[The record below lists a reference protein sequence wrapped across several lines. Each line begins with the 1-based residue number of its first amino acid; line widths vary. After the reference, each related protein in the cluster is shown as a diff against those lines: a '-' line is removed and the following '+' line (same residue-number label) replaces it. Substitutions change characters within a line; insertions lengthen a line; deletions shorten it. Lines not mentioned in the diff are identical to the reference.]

1 MVENRPAT
9 VSSTEKN
16 ERLVKERLILVVIL
30 GYRSSLVSWILHD
43 IMHNYKWV
51 KKKKKSSIIFI
62 FQWMKEWC
70 NFNICSKFI
79 KASIC
84 SGIGE
89 MKNFWHAVIGKESTS
104 G

>member
-51 KKKKKSSIIFI
+51 KNKKKVVLFSFFNEWKNDVILIFV
-62 FQWMKEWC
+62 QSLLKHQSALVLEKWK
-70 NFNICSKFI
+70 
-79 KASIC
+79 
-84 SGIGE
+84 
-89 MKNFWHAVIGKESTS
+89 TS
-104 G
+104 DMLL